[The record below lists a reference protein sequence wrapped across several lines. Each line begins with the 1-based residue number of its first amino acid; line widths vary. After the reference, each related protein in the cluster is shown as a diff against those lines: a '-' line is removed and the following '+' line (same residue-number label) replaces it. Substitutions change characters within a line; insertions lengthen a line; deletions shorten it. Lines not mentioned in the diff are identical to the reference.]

1 MKNRLLKFL
10 KFLGPGIITAALV
23 FGPGSLTIASKL
35 GGQFQYN
42 LLWIILLS
50 TVFMIVFTTM
60 STRFGFS
67 SQNTLIE
74 TIRSR
79 YGKIVSY
86 LIGIS
91 IFVVSIS
98 FQSGNSIGA
107 GLAFASM
114 FDTSPKPW
122 IVFFSVLAISMLFF
136 RSFYKI
142 LEKLMIILVS
152 VMLVSFLIIVIISS
166 PDLTNVFQGFI
177 PNIPKGSELLTIA
190 IIASSFSMSGA
201 FYQSYLVQEKGWGKD
216 AYNSCVNESIS
227 GIVILGFVSSL
238 VLIAAG
244 AVLYTNG
251 ISVKSAADMGKALEP
266 LFGSASY
273 IVFMIGLFAA
283 SFSSLIGNATLGGV
297 ILSDTLSLG
306 RKLSGW
312 PARLLIILL
321 IISGSLVAIVFSDL
335 RLQLIVFAQG
345 FTILIVPVI
354 GFFIFHITNS
364 KKIMG
369 TYKNSIFTKIIG
381 IMGLMLLVTLAFGY
395 GYLFFFN

>member
-1 MKNRLLKFL
+1 
-10 KFLGPGIITAALV
+10 
-23 FGPGSLTIASKL
+23 
-35 GGQFQYN
+35 
-42 LLWIILLS
+42 
-50 TVFMIVFTTM
+50 
-60 STRFGFS
+60 
-67 SQNTLIE
+67 
-74 TIRSR
+74 
-79 YGKIVSY
+79 
-86 LIGIS
+86 
-91 IFVVSIS
+91 
-98 FQSGNSIGA
+98 
-107 GLAFASM
+107 
-114 FDTSPKPW
+114 
-122 IVFFSVLAISMLFF
+122 
-136 RSFYKI
+136 
-142 LEKLMIILVS
+142 
-152 VMLVSFLIIVIISS
+152 
-166 PDLTNVFQGFI
+166 
-177 PNIPKGSELLTIA
+177 
-190 IIASSFSMSGA
+190 
-201 FYQSYLVQEKGWGKD
+201 
-216 AYNSCVNESIS
+216 
-227 GIVILGFVSSL
+227 
-238 VLIAAG
+238 
-244 AVLYTNG
+244 
-251 ISVKSAADMGKALEP
+251 EP